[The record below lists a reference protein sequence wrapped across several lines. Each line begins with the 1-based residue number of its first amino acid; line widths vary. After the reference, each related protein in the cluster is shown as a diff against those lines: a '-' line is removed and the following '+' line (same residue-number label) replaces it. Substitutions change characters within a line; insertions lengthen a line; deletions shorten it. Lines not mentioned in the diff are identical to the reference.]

1 MNRAYRLIFFIIL
14 FMGNSSCVVGQQ
26 NTVASG
32 GLHTGT
38 GGSVSF
44 TLGQIDY
51 INLSS
56 PTALITQG
64 VQQPFE
70 LFIIATDIPIVIDR
84 SPEFTLYPNPTKD
97 YTVLHVKYSLIKS
110 MSYVLY
116 DILGRVVARQRLINV
131 RTTIRM
137 DNMPS
142 AVYILTVIDDSN
154 NKVITQFKIVKIL

>member
-1 MNRAYRLIFFIIL
+1 
-14 FMGNSSCVVGQQ
+14 MGNRLSVFGQE

-32 GLHTGT
+32 GVHTGT
-38 GGSVSF
+38 GGSISF
-44 TLGQIDY
+44 TVGQIDY
-51 INLSS
+51 INIASN
-56 PTALITQG
+56 TALITQG

-70 LFIIATDIPIVIDR
+70 LFIITPDIPIVIDR
-84 SPEFTLYPNPTKD
+84 SPEFSLYPNPTKD